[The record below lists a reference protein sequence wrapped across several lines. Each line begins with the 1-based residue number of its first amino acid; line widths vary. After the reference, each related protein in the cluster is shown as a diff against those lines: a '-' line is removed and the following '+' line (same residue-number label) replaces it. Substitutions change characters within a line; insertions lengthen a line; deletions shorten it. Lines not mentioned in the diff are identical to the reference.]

1 MIPDITLIF
10 PNSPFLLDAKVFP
23 PLGILY
29 LSSALKNE
37 GFFVECLDF
46 SLNYSPFQAQSKYIG
61 ISFTTPQ
68 RDQAYS
74 LAKMY
79 KDKGHVT
86 IAGGAHATH
95 MAKECLQNDFDYVI
109 KGEADYSL
117 PKFLKYRE
125 SIGESALVNL
135 DFPIITA
142 VEPTNLNRVLFPDRD
157 ALPIRDY
164 HYEIDGKKATV
175 IMTSRGCPT
184 NPACSFCSRITDRFR
199 MQSAERTVFEILE
212 INDRYGFEAFMIFD
226 DVFAMSKKRLF
237 EIARML
243 ASRKFVF
250 RCFGK
255 SNLLTREI
263 CELLKKLGVVEVGI
277 GIESG
282 SDFILAKNIKGTTR
296 DVNTQAVK
304 NLKEFGI
311 RAKAFL
317 IIGLPGETEETIA
330 ETESW
335 IKEAEPFDMDM
346 SIFQP
351 MPGSSI
357 FKDPAAFGISF
368 NYNGKP
374 CWYKG
379 VPGTYDSSVI
389 QGSLPPERLV
399 MFRDEL
405 EKKYKRPELLR

>member
-1 MIPDITLIF
+1 MVDITLIF
-10 PNSPFLLDAKVFP
+10 PNSPFLLDSKVFP

-29 LSSALKNE
+29 LSASLKNE
-37 GFFVECLDF
+37 GYSVECFDF
-46 SLNYSPFQAQSKYIG
+46 SLNHSPFQVQSQYVG

-79 KDKGHVT
+79 KNEGKTT

-95 MAKECLQNDFDYVI
+95 MSKECLQNGFDYVI
-109 KGEADYSL
+109 KGEADIAL

-125 SIGESALVNL
+125 SAPVDL

-157 ALPIRDY
+157 ALPIKDY

-175 IMTSRGCPT
+175 IMTSRGCPS
-184 NPACSFCSRITDRFR
+184 NPACSFCSRITERFR

-212 INDRYGFEAFMIFD
+212 INNRYGFEAFMIFD
-226 DVFAMSKKRLF
+226 DVFAVGKKRLF
-237 EIARML
+237 EIAQML
-243 ASRKFVF
+243 AARKFVF

-255 SNLLTREI
+255 SSLLTREI

-282 SDFILAKNIKGTTR
+282 SNSILAKNIKGTTR
-296 DVNTQAVK
+296 DMNIQAVK

-311 RAKAFL
+311 RTKAFL
-317 IIGLPGETEETIA
+317 IVGLPGETEETIA
-330 ETESW
+330 ETENW
-335 IKEAEPFDMDM
+335 IKEAEPFDVDM

-351 MPGSSI
+351 MPGSAI
-357 FKDPAAFGISF
+357 FKDPTTFGISF

-379 VPGTYDSSVI
+379 TPGTYESSVI
-389 QGSLPPERLV
+389 QGSLSPDRLV
-399 MFRDEL
+399 MLRDEL
-405 EKKYKRPELLR
+405 EQKYKRPELLR